1 MKLGLPIS
9 FVLHGA
15 VIFGGLFVYKGSLKP
30 LPETRIIPI
39 ELVTVT
45 ETTNIRAAIR
55 APKPEKI
62 SPPEAEPMTLETPM
76 ENAPEAAE
84 ANEAPKEIIKLE
96 TKKSEAPETPS
107 EPEEIVK
114 EAAVIIPE
122 DSDLPEPELDV
133 EDVKS
138 AEPEEQPPSFNLDK
152 LASMIDRSRE
162 TAPEK
167 NQQRVLQSET
177 NNYVFADNARAGSGE
192 GTSMTVNE
200 MDALQSAMYKCWRM
214 PADAKNPEKL
224 VVRLAVKIL
233 PDGYVQDV
241 KVIDSA
247 RQRRS
252 DPGNP
257 FWDVAEQRAVRA
269 VQQCGPY
276 DFLPAEKYSQWKDMT
291 LNFRPDV

>member
-15 VIFGGLFVYKGSLKP
+15 AIFGGLFVYKGGIKP
-30 LPETRIIPI
+30 LPETRIIPV

-45 ETTNIRAAIR
+45 DMTNIRASIR
-55 APKPEKI
+55 TPKPEKI
-62 SPPEAEPMTLETPM
+62 TPPEAEPMTLETPM
-76 ENAPEAAE
+76 ENAPEAAD
-84 ANEAPKEIIKLE
+84 ANDAPKPTEKPVEVVKEAEVKILDEKAIPVPEKEIEDLPPK
-96 TKKSEAPETPS
+96 PE
-107 EPEEIVK
+107 EPEEP
-114 EAAVIIPE
+114 AF
-122 DSDLPEPELDV
+122 D
-133 EDVKS
+133 
-138 AEPEEQPPSFNLDK
+138 LDK
-152 LASMIDRSRE
+152 LSSMIDLSRE

-177 NNYVFADNARAGSGE
+177 NNYVFAENSRAGSGA
-192 GTSMTVNE
+192 GTEMTVNE
-200 MDALQSAMYKCWRM
+200 MDALQSAIYKCWRM

-224 VVRLAVKIL
+224 IVRLSVKIL
-233 PDGYVQDV
+233 PDGFVQDV
-241 KVIDSA
+241 KIIDSA
-247 RQRRS
+247 RQRRA

-269 VQQCGPY
+269 VSQCGPY

>member
-15 VIFGGLFVYKGSLKP
+15 AIFGGMFVYSGAVKP

-39 ELVTVT
+39 ELVSVT
-45 ETTNIRAAIR
+45 DTTNIRATVK

-62 SPPEAEPMTLETPM
+62 TPPEAEPMTLETPM
-76 ENAPEAAE
+76 ENAPEEAE
-84 ANEAPKEIIKLE
+84 AKEAPKE
-96 TKKSEAPETPS
+96 A
-107 EPEEIVK
+107 EPPAEVVK
-114 EAAVIIPE
+114 EAEVKILDEDAIPVPE
-122 DSDLPEPELDV
+122 VEIEVEVRPQEPEPPTFD
-133 EDVKS
+133 
-138 AEPEEQPPSFNLDK
+138 LDK
-152 LASMIDRSRE
+152 LSSMIDRSRE

-177 NNYVFADNARAGSGE
+177 NNYVFAENSRAGSGA
-192 GTSMTVNE
+192 GTEMTVNE

-224 VVRLAVKIL
+224 IVRLAVKIL
-233 PDGYVQDV
+233 PDGFVQDV
-241 KVIDSA
+241 KIIDSA
-247 RQRRS
+247 RQRRG

-269 VQQCGPY
+269 VSQCGPY

>member
-15 VIFGGLFVYKGSLKP
+15 AIFGGAFVYSGAVKP

-39 ELVTVT
+39 ELVTVA
-45 ETTNIRAAIR
+45 EATNIRAAVKR
-55 APKPEKI
+55 PKREENT
-62 SPPEAEPMTLETPM
+62 PPDTDPMTLETPM
-76 ENAPEAAE
+76 ENAPEEAE
-84 ANEAPKEIIKLE
+84 LKEAPKEVDNSAE
-96 TKKSEAPETPS
+96 T
-107 EPEEIVK
+107 VK
-114 EAAVIIPE
+114 EAELKVLDEKA
-122 DSDLPEPELDV
+122 LPVPDKEAETALEEP
-133 EDVKS
+133 
-138 AEPEEQPPSFNLDK
+138 APPTFDLDK

-167 NQQRVLQSET
+167 NQQKVLQSET
-177 NNYVFADNARAGSGE
+177 NNYVFADSARAGSGE
-192 GTSMTVNE
+192 GTEMTVNE

-224 VVRLAVKIL
+224 IVRLSVKIL

-241 KVIDSA
+241 KIIDKA
-247 RQRRS
+247 RQRRG
-252 DPGNP
+252 DPNNP

-269 VQQCGPY
+269 VSQCGPY

-291 LNFRPDV
+291 LNFRPEV

>member
-15 VIFGGLFVYKGSLKP
+15 AIFGGLFVYKGNMKP

-45 ETTNIRAAIR
+45 ETTNIRAALK
-55 APKPEKI
+55 APKPDKI
-62 SPPEAEPMTLETPM
+62 TPPEAEPMTLETPM
-76 ENAPEAAE
+76 ENAPEEAE
-84 ANEAPKEIIKLE
+84 AKEAPKEV
-96 TKKSEAPETPS
+96 A
-107 EPEEIVK
+107 EPVEVVK
-114 EAAVIIPE
+114 EAEVKIPDETALPVPDKVIEEVP
-122 DSDLPEPELDV
+122 P
-133 EDVKS
+133 
-138 AEPEEQPPSFNLDK
+138 AEPEPPAFDLDK

-177 NNYVFADNARAGSGE
+177 NNYVFADNSRAGSGE
-192 GTSMTVNE
+192 GTAMTVNE

-224 VVRLAVKIL
+224 VVRLSVKIL

-241 KVIDSA
+241 KIIDKA
-247 RQRRS
+247 RQRRN

-269 VQQCGPY
+269 VSQCGPY

-291 LNFRPDV
+291 LNFRPEV

>member
-9 FVLHGA
+9 FALHGA
-15 VIFGGLFVYKGSLKP
+15 AIFGGMFVYKGGIKP

-39 ELVTVT
+39 ELVTVA
-45 ETTNIRAAIR
+45 EVTNIRAAVK
-55 APKPEKI
+55 APTPEKI
-62 SPPEAEPMTLETPM
+62 SPPEAEPMTLETPL
-76 ENAPEAAE
+76 ENAPEEAE
-84 ANEAPKEIIKLE
+84 ANEAPKETSEPAEIIK
-96 TKKSEAPETPS
+96 EAE
-107 EPEEIVK
+107 VK
-114 EAAVIIPE
+114 ILDEAAIPMPDKE
-122 DSDLPEPELDV
+122 V
-133 EDVKS
+133 ESKP
-138 AEPEEQPPSFNLDK
+138 AEPEPPTFDLDK
-152 LASMIDRSRE
+152 LANMIDRSRE

-167 NQQRVLQSET
+167 NQQKVLQSES

-192 GTSMTVNE
+192 GTAMTVNE

-224 VVRLAVKIL
+224 IVRLAVKIL

-241 KVIDSA
+241 KIIDKA

-269 VQQCGPY
+269 VSQCGPY

-291 LNFRPDV
+291 LNFRPEV

>member
-15 VIFGGLFVYKGSLKP
+15 AIFGGLFVYKGGVKP
-30 LPETRIIPI
+30 MPETRIIPI
-39 ELVTVT
+39 ELVTVA
-45 ETTNIRAAIR
+45 EVTNIRAAIK
-55 APKPEKI
+55 APTPKEI
-62 SPPEAEPMTLETPM
+62 TPPEAEPMTLETPM
-76 ENAPEAAE
+76 ENAPEEGE
-84 ANEAPKEIIKLE
+84 AQEAPKE
-96 TKKSEAPETPS
+96 TS
-107 EPEEIVK
+107 EPVEIVK
-114 EAAVIIPE
+114 EAELKIPDETALPVPDKEIE
-122 DSDLPEPELDV
+122 DVAPEPE
-133 EDVKS
+133 
-138 AEPEEQPPSFNLDK
+138 EPEEPAFNLDK

-177 NNYVFADNARAGSGE
+177 NNYVFADSARTGSGE
-192 GTSMTVNE
+192 GTGMTVNE

-214 PADAKNPEKL
+214 PADAKNPERL
-224 VVRLAVKIL
+224 IVRLSVKLL

-241 KVIDSA
+241 RIIDKA
-247 RQRRS
+247 RQRRN

-269 VQQCGPY
+269 VSQCGPY
-276 DFLPAEKYSQWKDMT
+276 DFLPSEKYTHWKNMT

>member
-15 VIFGGLFVYKGSLKP
+15 AIFGGLFVYKGGVKP

-39 ELVTVT
+39 EIVNVA
-45 ETTNIRAAIR
+45 EATNIRAAIK
-55 APKPEKI
+55 APKPKKI
-62 SPPEAEPMTLETPM
+62 SSPETMPMTLETPM
-76 ENAPEAAE
+76 ENAPEEAE
-84 ANEAPKEIIKLE
+84 ANEAVKEVVK
-96 TKKSEAPETPS
+96 
-107 EPEEIVK
+107 EPVEIVK
-114 EAAVIIPE
+114 EAEVKIPDE
-122 DSDLPEPELDV
+122 TARPIPDIELETKPKEPE
-133 EDVKS
+133 
-138 AEPEEQPPSFNLDK
+138 APSFDLDK
-152 LASMIDRSRE
+152 LASMIDLSRE

-167 NQQRVLQSET
+167 NQQKVLQSEI
-177 NNYVFADNARAGSGE
+177 NNYVFAEQSLAGSGE
-192 GTSMTVNE
+192 GTAMTVNE

-214 PADAKNPEKL
+214 PADAKNAEKL

-241 KVIDSA
+241 KIIDSA
-247 RQRRS
+247 RQRRN

-269 VQQCGPY
+269 VSQCGPY
-276 DFLPAEKYSQWKDMT
+276 DFLPAEKYSKWKDMT

>member
-15 VIFGGLFVYKGSLKP
+15 AIFGGMFVYSGAVKP

-39 ELVTVT
+39 ELVSVT
-45 ETTNIRAAIR
+45 DTTNIRAAVK

-62 SPPEAEPMTLETPM
+62 TPPEAEPMTLETPM
-76 ENAPEAAE
+76 ENAPEEAE
-84 ANEAPKEIIKLE
+84 AKEAPKEV
-96 TKKSEAPETPS
+96 
-107 EPEEIVK
+107 EPPAEIVK
-114 EAAVIIPE
+114 EAEVKILDEDAIPVPE
-122 DSDLPEPELDV
+122 VEIEVEVTPQEPEPPTFD
-133 EDVKS
+133 
-138 AEPEEQPPSFNLDK
+138 LDK
-152 LASMIDRSRE
+152 LSSMIDRSRE

-177 NNYVFADNARAGSGE
+177 NNYVFAENSRAGSGA
-192 GTSMTVNE
+192 GTEMTVNE
-200 MDALQSAMYKCWRM
+200 IDALQSAMYKCWRM

-224 VVRLAVKIL
+224 IVRLSVKIL
-233 PDGYVQDV
+233 PDGFVQDV
-241 KVIDSA
+241 KIIDSA
-247 RQRRS
+247 RQRRA

-269 VQQCGPY
+269 VSQCGPY

>member
-15 VIFGGLFVYKGSLKP
+15 AIFGGMFIYSGGVKP

-39 ELVTVT
+39 ELVTVD
-45 ETTNIRAAIR
+45 EVTNIRAAVK
-55 APKPEKI
+55 APPDKI
-62 SPPEAEPMTLETPM
+62 TPPDAEPMTLETPM
-76 ENAPEAAE
+76 ENAPEEAD
-84 ANEAPKEIIKLE
+84 ANEAPKE
-96 TKKSEAPETPS
+96 TS
-107 EPEEIVK
+107 EPVDVVK
-114 EAAVIIPE
+114 EAEVKILDEKALPVPDKEVETTPE
-122 DSDLPEPELDV
+122 EPEPPTFD
-133 EDVKS
+133 
-138 AEPEEQPPSFNLDK
+138 LDK

-167 NQQRVLQSET
+167 NQQKVLQSET
-177 NNYVFADNARAGSGE
+177 NNYVFAENSRTGSGA
-192 GTSMTVNE
+192 GTEMTVNE

-224 VVRLAVKIL
+224 IVRLSVKIL

-241 KVIDSA
+241 KIIDKA
-247 RQRRS
+247 RQRS
-252 DPGNP
+252 GDPGNP

-269 VQQCGPY
+269 VSQCGPY
-276 DFLPAEKYSQWKDMT
+276 DFLPVEKYSQWKDMT

>member
-9 FVLHGA
+9 FALHGA
-15 VIFGGLFVYKGSLKP
+15 AIFGGMFVYKGGIKP

-45 ETTNIRAAIR
+45 EVTNIRAAVK
-55 APKPEKI
+55 APEPEKI
-62 SPPEAEPMTLETPM
+62 TPPEAEPMTLETPM
-76 ENAPEAAE
+76 ENAPEEAE
-84 ANEAPKEIIKLE
+84 AKEAPKE
-96 TKKSEAPETPS
+96 TSELV
-107 EPEEIVK
+107 EIVK
-114 EAAVIIPE
+114 EAEVKVPDKEAIPV
-122 DSDLPEPELDV
+122 PETEIEPT
-133 EDVKS
+133 S
-138 AEPEEQPPSFNLDK
+138 TEPEEPEPPAFDLDK

-167 NQQRVLQSET
+167 NQQKVLQSES
-177 NNYVFADNARAGSGE
+177 NNYVFAENSRAGSGE
-192 GTSMTVNE
+192 GTEMTVNE

-241 KVIDSA
+241 KIIDKA
-247 RQRRS
+247 RQRRN

-269 VQQCGPY
+269 VSQCGPY

-291 LNFRPDV
+291 LNFRPEV

>member
-15 VIFGGLFVYKGSLKP
+15 AIFGGMFVYKGGIKP

-39 ELVTVT
+39 ELVTVA
-45 ETTNIRAAIR
+45 EVTNIRAAVK
-55 APKPEKI
+55 APEPEKI
-62 SPPEAEPMTLETPM
+62 TPPEAEPMTLETPM
-76 ENAPEAAE
+76 ENAPEEAE
-84 ANEAPKEIIKLE
+84 AKEAPKETAEPVEVVK
-96 TKKSEAPETPS
+96 EAEVKILDKEAIPVPETEVEPTPT
-107 EPEEIVK
+107 EPEE
-114 EAAVIIPE
+114 P
-122 DSDLPEPELDV
+122 
-133 EDVKS
+133 
-138 AEPEEQPPSFNLDK
+138 EQPAFDLDK

-167 NQQRVLQSET
+167 NRQKVLQSES
-177 NNYVFADNARAGSGE
+177 NNYVFAENSRAGSGE
-192 GTSMTVNE
+192 GTEMTVNE

-224 VVRLAVKIL
+224 VVRLSVKIL

-241 KVIDSA
+241 KIIDKA
-247 RQRRS
+247 RQRRN

-269 VQQCGPY
+269 VSQCGPY

-291 LNFRPDV
+291 LNFRPEV

>member
-1 MKLGLPIS
+1 MPIS

-15 VIFGGLFVYKGSLKP
+15 AIFGGLFVYKGGVKP

-45 ETTNIRAAIR
+45 ETTNIRTAVK
-55 APKPEKI
+55 APKPENI

-76 ENAPEAAE
+76 ENAPEEAE
-84 ANEAPKEIIKLE
+84 AKEAPKE
-96 TKKSEAPETPS
+96 TSEAVEV
-107 EPEEIVK
+107 VK
-114 EAAVIIPE
+114 EAEVKIPDE
-122 DSDLPEPELDV
+122 TALPIPDKEV
-133 EDVKS
+133 EEAKP
-138 AEPEEQPPSFNLDK
+138 AEPEPPSFDLDK

-167 NQQRVLQSET
+167 NQQKVLQSET
-177 NNYVFADNARAGSGE
+177 NNYVFAENSRAGSGA
-192 GTSMTVNE
+192 GTAMTVNE

-224 VVRLAVKIL
+224 IVRLSVKML

-241 KVIDSA
+241 KIIDKA
-247 RQRRS
+247 RQRRN

-269 VQQCGPY
+269 VAQCGPY

-291 LNFRPDV
+291 LNFRPEV

>member
-15 VIFGGLFVYKGSLKP
+15 AIFGGLFVYKGGVAP

-45 ETTNIRAAIR
+45 ETTNIRAAVK

-62 SPPEAEPMTLETPM
+62 TPPEAEPMTLETPM
-76 ENAPEAAE
+76 ENAPEEAE
-84 ANEAPKEIIKLE
+84 AKEAPKE
-96 TKKSEAPETPS
+96 TSEAVEV
-107 EPEEIVK
+107 VK
-114 EAAVIIPE
+114 EAEVKIP
-122 DSDLPEPELDV
+122 DNTALPIPDKEV
-133 EDVKS
+133 EEAKP
-138 AEPEEQPPSFNLDK
+138 AEPEPPAFDLDK
-152 LASMIDRSRE
+152 LANMIDRSRE

-167 NQQRVLQSET
+167 NQQKVLQSET
-177 NNYVFADNARAGSGE
+177 NNYVFAENSRMGSGE
-192 GTSMTVNE
+192 GTAMTVNE

-224 VVRLAVKIL
+224 IVRLSVKIL

-241 KVIDSA
+241 KIIDKA
-247 RQRRS
+247 RQRRN

-269 VQQCGPY
+269 VSQCGPY

-291 LNFRPDV
+291 LNFRPEV

>member
-9 FVLHGA
+9 FALHGA
-15 VIFGGLFVYKGSLKP
+15 AIFGGMFVYKGGIKP

-45 ETTNIRAAIR
+45 EVTNIRAAVK
-55 APKPEKI
+55 APEPEKI
-62 SPPEAEPMTLETPM
+62 TPPEAEPMTLETPM
-76 ENAPEAAE
+76 ENAPEEAE
-84 ANEAPKEIIKLE
+84 AKEAPKE
-96 TKKSEAPETPS
+96 TSELV
-107 EPEEIVK
+107 EIVK
-114 EAAVIIPE
+114 EAEVKVPDKEAIPV
-122 DSDLPEPELDV
+122 PETEIEPT
-133 EDVKS
+133 S
-138 AEPEEQPPSFNLDK
+138 TEPEEPEPPAFDLDK

-167 NQQRVLQSET
+167 NQQKVLQSES
-177 NNYVFADNARAGSGE
+177 NNYVFAENSRAGSGE
-192 GTSMTVNE
+192 GTEMTVNE

-224 VVRLAVKIL
+224 VVRLSVKIL

-241 KVIDSA
+241 KIIDKA
-247 RQRRS
+247 RQRRN

-269 VQQCGPY
+269 VSQCGPY

-291 LNFRPDV
+291 LNFRPEV

>member
-15 VIFGGLFVYKGSLKP
+15 AIFGGMFVYKGGIKP

-45 ETTNIRAAIR
+45 ETTNIRAAIK

-62 SPPEAEPMTLETPM
+62 TPPEAEPMTLEAPM
-76 ENAPEAAE
+76 ENAPEEAE
-84 ANEAPKEIIKLE
+84 AKEAPKE
-96 TKKSEAPETPS
+96 TA
-107 EPEEIVK
+107 EPVEIVK
-114 EAAVIIPE
+114 EAEVKILDKEVIPVPE
-122 DSDLPEPELDV
+122 TEVEPTP
-133 EDVKS
+133 
-138 AEPEEQPPSFNLDK
+138 AEPEEPAFDLDK

-167 NQQRVLQSET
+167 NQQKVLQSES
-177 NNYVFADNARAGSGE
+177 NNYVFAENSRAGSGE
-192 GTSMTVNE
+192 GTEMTVNE

-224 VVRLAVKIL
+224 VVRLSVKIL

-241 KVIDSA
+241 KIIDKA
-247 RQRRS
+247 RQRRN

-269 VQQCGPY
+269 VSQCGPY

-291 LNFRPDV
+291 LNFRPEV

>member
-9 FVLHGA
+9 FALHGA
-15 VIFGGLFVYKGSLKP
+15 AIFGGMFVYKGSVPP

-45 ETTNIRAAIR
+45 ETTNIRAAVK
-55 APKPEKI
+55 APEPEKI
-62 SPPEAEPMTLETPM
+62 TPPEAEPMTLETPM
-76 ENAPEAAE
+76 ENAPEEAE
-84 ANEAPKEIIKLE
+84 VNEAPKE
-96 TKKSEAPETPS
+96 TA
-107 EPEEIVK
+107 EPVDVVK
-114 EAAVIIPE
+114 EAEVKILDETAPPIPDKVIE
-122 DSDLPEPELDV
+122 E
-133 EDVKS
+133 VKP
-138 AEPEEQPPSFNLDK
+138 AEPEPPAFDLDK

-167 NQQRVLQSET
+167 NQQRVLQSES
-177 NNYVFADNARAGSGE
+177 NNYVFAENSRAGSGE
-192 GTSMTVNE
+192 GTAMTVNE

-224 VVRLAVKIL
+224 IVRLSVKIL

-241 KVIDSA
+241 KIIDSA
-247 RQRRS
+247 RQRRN

-269 VQQCGPY
+269 VSQCGPY

-291 LNFRPDV
+291 LNFRPEV

>member
-15 VIFGGLFVYKGSLKP
+15 AIFGGMFVYSGGVKP

-39 ELVTVT
+39 ELVTVA
-45 ETTNIRAAIR
+45 ETTNIRAAIK
-55 APKPEKI
+55 APTPEKI
-62 SPPEAEPMTLETPM
+62 TPPEAEPMTLELPM
-76 ENAPEAAE
+76 ENAPEEAE
-84 ANEAPKEIIKLE
+84 AKEAPKE
-96 TKKSEAPETPS
+96 TSEATEV
-107 EPEEIVK
+107 VK
-114 EAAVIIPE
+114 EAEVKIPDE
-122 DSDLPEPELDV
+122 AAIPVPDV
-133 EDVKS
+133 EVETKP
-138 AEPEEQPPSFNLDK
+138 AEPEPPAFDLDK

-167 NQQRVLQSET
+167 NQQKVLQSET
-177 NNYVFADNARAGSGE
+177 NNYVFADSSRAGSGAGIE
-192 GTSMTVNE
+192 MTVNE

-224 VVRLAVKIL
+224 IVRLAVKIL

-241 KVIDSA
+241 KIIDKA
-247 RQRRS
+247 RQRRG

-269 VQQCGPY
+269 VSQCGPY

-291 LNFRPDV
+291 LNFRPEV

>member
-15 VIFGGLFVYKGSLKP
+15 AIFGGMFVYSGAVKP

-39 ELVTVT
+39 ELVTVA
-45 ETTNIRAAIR
+45 EATNIRAAVKR
-55 APKPEKI
+55 PKAEKI
-62 SPPEAEPMTLETPM
+62 TPPESDPMTLERPM
-76 ENAPEAAE
+76 ENAPEAADLK
-84 ANEAPKEIIKLE
+84 EAPKDVGK
-96 TKKSEAPETPS
+96 PS
-107 EPEEIVK
+107 EIVK
-114 EAAVIIPE
+114 EAEVKILDKTALPVPDKEVETTPE
-122 DSDLPEPELDV
+122 KPETPAFD
-133 EDVKS
+133 
-138 AEPEEQPPSFNLDK
+138 LDK

-167 NQQRVLQSET
+167 NQQKVLQSET
-177 NNYVFADNARAGSGE
+177 NNYVFANSARAGSGE
-192 GTSMTVNE
+192 GAEMTVNE

-224 VVRLAVKIL
+224 IVRLSVKIL

-241 KVIDSA
+241 KIIDKA
-247 RQRRS
+247 HQRRG

-269 VQQCGPY
+269 VSQCGPY

-291 LNFRPDV
+291 LNFRPEV

>member
-1 MKLGLPIS
+1 MPIS

-15 VIFGGLFVYKGSLKP
+15 AIFGGMFVYSGAVKP

-39 ELVTVT
+39 ELVSVT
-45 ETTNIRAAIR
+45 ETTNIRAAVK

-62 SPPEAEPMTLETPM
+62 TPPEAEPMTLETPM
-76 ENAPEAAE
+76 ENAPEEAE
-84 ANEAPKEIIKLE
+84 AKEAPKEV
-96 TKKSEAPETPS
+96 S
-107 EPEEIVK
+107 EPTEVVK
-114 EAAVIIPE
+114 EAELKILDEEAIPV
-122 DSDLPEPELDV
+122 PETEVDPTP
-133 EDVKS
+133 
-138 AEPEEQPPSFNLDK
+138 AEPEQPVFDLDK

-167 NQQRVLQSET
+167 NQQKVLQSET
-177 NNYVFADNARAGSGE
+177 NNYVFAENARAGSGA
-192 GTSMTVNE
+192 GTEMTVNE

-224 VVRLAVKIL
+224 IVRLSVKIL
-233 PDGYVQDV
+233 PDGFVQDV
-241 KVIDSA
+241 KIIDSA
-247 RQRRS
+247 RQRRA

-269 VQQCGPY
+269 VSQCGPY

>member
-15 VIFGGLFVYKGSLKP
+15 AIFGGLFIYKGGVRP

-39 ELVTVT
+39 EIVSVA
-45 ETTNIRAAIR
+45 ETTNIRAAVK

-62 SPPEAEPMTLETPM
+62 SPPDTEPMTLETPM
-76 ENAPEAAE
+76 ENAPEEADAIEAA
-84 ANEAPKEIIKLE
+84 KEVVK
-96 TKKSEAPETPS
+96 
-107 EPEEIVK
+107 EPVEIVK
-114 EAAVIIPE
+114 EAEVKILDATALPIPE
-122 DSDLPEPELDV
+122 KELETKPEEPEAPTFD
-133 EDVKS
+133 
-138 AEPEEQPPSFNLDK
+138 LDK
-152 LASMIDRSRE
+152 LASMVDLSRE

-167 NQQRVLQSET
+167 NQQKVLQSES
-177 NNYVFADNARAGSGE
+177 NNYVFAEQSLAGSGE
-192 GTSMTVNE
+192 GTAMTVNE

-214 PADAKNPEKL
+214 PADAKNAEKL

-241 KVIDSA
+241 KIIDSA
-247 RQRRS
+247 RQRRN

-269 VQQCGPY
+269 VSQCGPY

>member
-15 VIFGGLFVYKGSLKP
+15 AIFGGLFVYKGGVKP

-39 ELVTVT
+39 EIVNVA
-45 ETTNIRAAIR
+45 EATNIRAAIK
-55 APKPEKI
+55 APKPKKI
-62 SPPEAEPMTLETPM
+62 SSPETMPMTLETPM
-76 ENAPEAAE
+76 ENAPEEAE
-84 ANEAPKEIIKLE
+84 ANEAVKEVVK
-96 TKKSEAPETPS
+96 
-107 EPEEIVK
+107 EPVEIVK
-114 EAAVIIPE
+114 EAEVKIPDE
-122 DSDLPEPELDV
+122 TARPIPDIELETKLEEPE
-133 EDVKS
+133 
-138 AEPEEQPPSFNLDK
+138 APSFDLDK
-152 LASMIDRSRE
+152 LASMIDLSRE

-167 NQQRVLQSET
+167 NQQKVLQSEI
-177 NNYVFADNARAGSGE
+177 NNYVFAEQSLAGSGE
-192 GTSMTVNE
+192 GTAMTVNE

-214 PADAKNPEKL
+214 PADAKNAEKL

-241 KVIDSA
+241 KIIDSA
-247 RQRRS
+247 RQRRN

-269 VQQCGPY
+269 VSQCGPY
-276 DFLPAEKYSQWKDMT
+276 DFLPAEKYSKWKDMT

>member
-1 MKLGLPIS
+1 MKFGLPIS

-15 VIFGGLFVYKGSLKP
+15 AIFGGLFVYKGGVTP

-39 ELVTVT
+39 ELVTVD
-45 ETTNIRAAIR
+45 ETTNIRAAVK
-55 APKPEKI
+55 APKPEKV

-76 ENAPEAAE
+76 ENALEEAAE
-84 ANEAPKEIIKLE
+84 AKEAPKE
-96 TKKSEAPETPS
+96 TAEAV
-107 EPEEIVK
+107 EIVK
-114 EAAVIIPE
+114 EAELKVPDETELPVPDKEIEETKPVE
-122 DSDLPEPELDV
+122 PEPPAFD
-133 EDVKS
+133 
-138 AEPEEQPPSFNLDK
+138 LDK

-167 NQQRVLQSET
+167 NQQKVLQSET
-177 NNYVFADNARAGSGE
+177 SNYVFAENSRAGSGE
-192 GTSMTVNE
+192 GTAMTVNE

-224 VVRLAVKIL
+224 VVRLSVKIL

-241 KVIDSA
+241 KVIDRA
-247 RQRRS
+247 RQRRN

-269 VQQCGPY
+269 VSQCGPY

-291 LNFRPDV
+291 LNFRPEV

>member
-15 VIFGGLFVYKGSLKP
+15 AIFGGLFVYKGGVKP
-30 LPETRIIPI
+30 MPETRIIPI

-45 ETTNIRAAIR
+45 ETTNIRAAVK

-62 SPPEAEPMTLETPM
+62 TPPEAEPMTLETPM
-76 ENAPEAAE
+76 ENAPEEAE
-84 ANEAPKEIIKLE
+84 VKEAPKE
-96 TKKSEAPETPS
+96 TS
-107 EPEEIVK
+107 EPVEVVK
-114 EAAVIIPE
+114 EAEVKIPDE
-122 DSDLPEPELDV
+122 TALPIPDKEIE
-133 EDVKS
+133 EVKP
-138 AEPEEQPPSFNLDK
+138 AEPEPPSFDLDK

-167 NQQRVLQSET
+167 NQQKVLQSES
-177 NNYVFADNARAGSGE
+177 NNYVFADNSRAGSGA
-192 GTSMTVNE
+192 GTEMTVNE

-224 VVRLAVKIL
+224 VVRLSVKIL

-241 KVIDSA
+241 KIIDKA
-247 RQRRS
+247 RQRRN

-269 VQQCGPY
+269 VSQCGPY

-291 LNFRPDV
+291 LNFRPEV

>member
-15 VIFGGLFVYKGSLKP
+15 AIFGGLFVYKGNMKP

-45 ETTNIRAAIR
+45 ETTNIRAAVKV
-55 APKPEKI
+55 PKPEKI
-62 SPPEAEPMTLETPM
+62 TPPEAEPMTLETPM
-76 ENAPEAAE
+76 ENAPEEAE
-84 ANEAPKEIIKLE
+84 AKEAPKEV
-96 TKKSEAPETPS
+96 A
-107 EPEEIVK
+107 EPVEVVK
-114 EAAVIIPE
+114 EAEVKIPDETALPIPDKVIEEVP
-122 DSDLPEPELDV
+122 P
-133 EDVKS
+133 
-138 AEPEEQPPSFNLDK
+138 AEPEPPAFDLDK

-177 NNYVFADNARAGSGE
+177 NNYVFADNSRAGSGE
-192 GTSMTVNE
+192 GTAMTVNE

-224 VVRLAVKIL
+224 VVRLSVKIL

-241 KVIDSA
+241 KIIDKA
-247 RQRRS
+247 RQRRN

-269 VQQCGPY
+269 VSQCGPY

-291 LNFRPDV
+291 LNFRPEV

>member
-15 VIFGGLFVYKGSLKP
+15 AIFGGLFVYKGGVKP

-39 ELVTVT
+39 EIVNVA
-45 ETTNIRAAIR
+45 EVTNIRAAIK
-55 APKPEKI
+55 APKPKKI
-62 SPPEAEPMTLETPM
+62 SPPETKPMTLETPM
-76 ENAPEAAE
+76 ENAPEEAE
-84 ANEAPKEIIKLE
+84 ANEAVKEVVK
-96 TKKSEAPETPS
+96 
-107 EPEEIVK
+107 EPVEIVK
-114 EAAVIIPE
+114 EAEVKIPDE
-122 DSDLPEPELDV
+122 TARPIPDIELETKLEEPE
-133 EDVKS
+133 
-138 AEPEEQPPSFNLDK
+138 APSFDLDK
-152 LASMIDRSRE
+152 LASMIDLSRE

-167 NQQRVLQSET
+167 NQQKVLQSEI
-177 NNYVFADNARAGSGE
+177 NNYVFAEQSLAGSGE
-192 GTSMTVNE
+192 GTAMTVNE

-214 PADAKNPEKL
+214 PADAKNAEKL

-241 KVIDSA
+241 KIIDSA
-247 RQRRS
+247 RQRRN

-269 VQQCGPY
+269 VSQCGPY
-276 DFLPAEKYSQWKDMT
+276 DFLPAEKYSKWKDMT

>member
-15 VIFGGLFVYKGSLKP
+15 AIFGGMFVYSGGVKP

-39 ELVTVT
+39 ELVTVA
-45 ETTNIRAAIR
+45 ETTNIRAAIK
-55 APKPEKI
+55 APTPEKI
-62 SPPEAEPMTLETPM
+62 TPPEAEPMTLELPM
-76 ENAPEAAE
+76 ENAPEEAE
-84 ANEAPKEIIKLE
+84 AKEAPKE
-96 TKKSEAPETPS
+96 TSEATEV
-107 EPEEIVK
+107 VK
-114 EAAVIIPE
+114 EAEVKIPDE
-122 DSDLPEPELDV
+122 AAIPVPDV
-133 EDVKS
+133 EVETKP
-138 AEPEEQPPSFNLDK
+138 AEPEPPAFDLDK

-167 NQQRVLQSET
+167 NQQKVLQSET
-177 NNYVFADNARAGSGE
+177 NNYVFADSSRAGSGA
-192 GTSMTVNE
+192 GTEMTVNE

-224 VVRLAVKIL
+224 IVRLAVKIL

-241 KVIDSA
+241 KIIDKA
-247 RQRRS
+247 RQRRG

-269 VQQCGPY
+269 VSQCGPY

-291 LNFRPDV
+291 LNFRPEV

>member
-1 MKLGLPIS
+1 MKFGMPIS

-15 VIFGGLFVYKGSLKP
+15 AIFGGMFVYSGAVKP

-39 ELVTVT
+39 ELVSVT
-45 ETTNIRAAIR
+45 ETTNIRAAVK

-62 SPPEAEPMTLETPM
+62 TPPETEPMTLETPM
-76 ENAPEAAE
+76 ENAPEEAE
-84 ANEAPKEIIKLE
+84 AKEAPKEV
-96 TKKSEAPETPS
+96 S
-107 EPEEIVK
+107 EPTEVVK
-114 EAAVIIPE
+114 EAELKILDEEAIPV
-122 DSDLPEPELDV
+122 PETEVDPTP
-133 EDVKS
+133 
-138 AEPEEQPPSFNLDK
+138 AEPEQPVFDLDK

-167 NQQRVLQSET
+167 NQQKVLQSET
-177 NNYVFADNARAGSGE
+177 NNYVFAENARAGSGA
-192 GTSMTVNE
+192 GTEMTVNE

-224 VVRLAVKIL
+224 IVRLSVKIL
-233 PDGYVQDV
+233 PDGFVQDV
-241 KVIDSA
+241 KIIDSA
-247 RQRRS
+247 RQRRA

-269 VQQCGPY
+269 VSQCGPY

>member
-1 MKLGLPIS
+1 M
-9 FVLHGA
+9 
-15 VIFGGLFVYKGSLKP
+15 FVYKGGVAP

-45 ETTNIRAAIR
+45 ETTNIRAAIK
-55 APKPEKI
+55 APEPEKVT
-62 SPPEAEPMTLETPM
+62 PAEAEPMTLETPM
-76 ENAPEAAE
+76 ENAPEEAE
-84 ANEAPKEIIKLE
+84 AKEAPKETAEALE
-96 TKKSEAPETPS
+96 VVIEAEVKIPDETALPIPDK
-107 EPEEIVK
+107 EIEERK
-114 EAAVIIPE
+114 PAEAE
-122 DSDLPEPELDV
+122 
-133 EDVKS
+133 
-138 AEPEEQPPSFNLDK
+138 PPSFDLDK

-167 NQQRVLQSET
+167 NQQKVLQSET
-177 NNYVFADNARAGSGE
+177 NNYVFAENSRAGSGA
-192 GTSMTVNE
+192 GTEMTVNE

-224 VVRLAVKIL
+224 IVRLSVKIL

-241 KVIDSA
+241 KIIDKA
-247 RQRRS
+247 RQRRN

-269 VQQCGPY
+269 VSQCGPY

-291 LNFRPDV
+291 LNFRPEV